1 MRYDINV
8 VFVSTGNRGLHKS
21 IKDSGTAPRCHSW
34 WLQHIE
40 LSTCTGGYI
49 KVATIKQSLH
59 ETCEQCSKSLSSWIM
74 FIPNIYIYIYI
85 LGNIIPELIIN
96 QQGCSS
102 HCSCDVFFPANHLF
116 LKFNVS
122 IFVLIF
128 IMGGIT

>member
-1 MRYDINV
+1 MLFLFLLGTVD
-8 VFVSTGNRGLHKS
+8 FTKS

-40 LSTCTGGYI
+40 VSTCTGGYI

-59 ETCEQCSKSLSSWIM
+59 ETCEQCSKSLSSWM
-74 FIPNIYIYIYI
+74 KFIPNI
-85 LGNIIPELIIN
+85 LGNIISELVIN

-102 HCSCDVFFPANHLF
+102 HCSCDMFFPANHLF

-122 IFVLIF
+122 IFVLTV